1 MSNTDAVSPADFL
14 GAEKKL
20 LPNAYKLR
28 DELAGV
34 LDGFEAEARENHLQS
49 PVRRLAFYISNLV
62 HERRIDLGGLE
73 ELVRLLT
80 LDAFFYRARHLREYV
95 GNCSPE
101 ANLETLAK
109 LFTGLSRDANGATI
123 SFEDFRAKIEREVF
137 GIVITA
143 HPTFA
148 VSQDLTQVLASLA
161 TGCGQDG
168 KALDETDLLALA
180 TEVAESRHGTSAA
193 MTLDAE
199 QEFALMAIANIRAAL
214 RRVYR
219 VVFEVARE
227 VYPADWQQLT
237 PKLITVASWVGY
249 DLDGRSDIL
258 WSDTFLARLSVEE
271 MALNDHLES
280 LAEIATEEKLKSS
293 TTETLNTIRAAIS
306 EQLARMK
313 EDVARLKADPE
324 TSDGVGA
331 FSRALADGADA
342 RLVSLSGIVEML
354 SDEIKA
360 NPDAACGLAVLRA
373 EMANLGLAFAQTHVR
388 INATQLTNAIREEI
402 GPITSPEDPANRRR
416 YVRAVSD
423 LLDNVEP
430 VSINFGSIMRER
442 TTAKR
447 VFMIVAKFLK
457 FVDTDEPVR
466 FLIAECNTAFTVLS
480 ALYYAKLFGVAD
492 KIDISPLFETGEA
505 LEQGHEIV
513 SDLLENP
520 HYVKYV
526 KIRKR
531 LCIQTGFSDAG
542 RYIGQIPAS
551 LAIERVR
558 IKMARRI
565 KKSGI
570 KGVDLVIFDTHGES
584 IGRGTHPLSFSDRLN
599 YTYPPEAR
607 KAFRDAGVNV
617 KQEVSFQGGDGY
629 VYFSNAELALAT
641 VCRLVEHALGDDPD
655 IEDEFYED
663 TDFSL
668 DFFMSVKGFN
678 ERLLENPN
686 YAALLDVFGT
696 NLLYST
702 GSRKVKRQHEGGA
715 RVDLAHPSQVRA
727 IPHNAILQQLGY
739 FSNSISGL
747 GKAIARDFERFKEMY
762 ESSDRCRRFINMAA
776 YARHLSDLDALHGYI
791 SLFDPSIWLRR
802 SKIES
807 DPDRAEQMQHLAHIL
822 RHGSAH
828 EKLNRTYRIFLND
841 TIYLDKGLASV
852 QNDDMLPGVAG
863 DSYPD
868 LTLLHGIRVALIHE
882 VFLILARLPRF
893 SDMAESSDDVINEIL
908 HLDIEHAV
916 KVLKTAFPKS
926 EPQADAKSF
935 GEEATY
941 RTDVDHGYARE
952 HDELFDPLEEIYD
965 LLRRTST
972 AIAHICG
979 AVG

>member
-1 MSNTDAVSPADFL
+1 MSNTDAVSPDDFL

-20 LPNAYKLR
+20 LPDACKLR

-34 LDGFEAEARENHLQS
+34 LDSFEDEALKNHLQS
-49 PVRRLAFYISNLV
+49 PVRRLAFYISGLLQEGRV
-62 HERRIDLGGLE
+62 DLGGLE

-95 GNCSPE
+95 GVCSPQ
-101 ANLETLAK
+101 ANEETLVA
-109 LFTGLSRDANGATI
+109 LFHGLARDPNGATL
-123 SFEDFRAKIEREVF
+123 SFDEFRAKVEREAF

-148 VSQDLTQVLASLA
+148 VSQQLTQVLANLA
-161 TGCGQDG
+161 TGCGEDG
-168 KALDETDLLALA
+168 KALDPTDLLALA
-180 TEVAESRHGTSAA
+180 NEVAESRHGQSSPV
-193 MTLDAE
+193 TLHDE
-199 QEFALMAIANIRAAL
+199 QEFALMAISNIRRAL

-219 VVFEVARE
+219 VVFEVARDI
-227 VYPADWQQLT
+227 YPDQWQQLT
-237 PKLITVASWVGY
+237 PKLVTVASWVGY
-249 DLDGRSDIL
+249 DLDGRSDIM
-258 WSDTFLARLSVEE
+258 WSDTFLARLHVEQV
-271 MALNDHLES
+271 ALQDYLES
-280 LAEIATEEKLKSS
+280 LAEIASGGGLTVSS
-293 TTETLNTIRAAIS
+293 SEALDTVRATINA
-306 EQLARMK
+306 QLALMK
-313 EDVARLKADPE
+313 EDVGRLQADPE
-324 TSDGVGA
+324 NIKSVGE
-331 FSRALADGADA
+331 FSRALADGVDQ
-342 RLVSLSGIVEML
+342 RLVSLSAIVEQL
-354 SDEIKA
+354 GVEIEA
-360 NPDAACGLAVLRA
+360 SPEAACALAVLRA
-373 EMANLGLAFAQTHVR
+373 EMANLGLAFAQTHMR
-388 INATQLTNAIREEI
+388 INATQLTNAMRHEI

-430 VSINFGSIMRER
+430 VSINFGSIVRER

-513 SDLLENP
+513 SDLLKNP
-520 HYVKYV
+520 HYVEYV
-526 KIRKR
+526 KTRGR

-570 KGVDLVIFDTHGES
+570 EGVSLVIFDTHGES

-607 KAFRDAGVNV
+607 KAFRDAGIAV

-629 VYFSNAELALAT
+629 VYFSNNELAFAT
-641 VCRLVEHALGDDPD
+641 VCRLIEHALGEDPD
-655 IEDEFYED
+655 IEDEYYED
-663 TDFSL
+663 TDYSL

-702 GSRKVKRQHEGGA
+702 GSRKVKRQHEGGV

-747 GKAIARDFERFKEMY
+747 GKAIARDFERFKDMY

-822 RHGSAH
+822 RHGSSH

-852 QNDDMLPGVAG
+852 QNDDMLPGVAVA
-863 DSYPD
+863 SHPD
-868 LTLLHGIRVALIHE
+868 LTLLHGLRVALLHE
-882 VFLILARLPRF
+882 VFLIMARLPRF

-908 HLDIEHAV
+908 HLDIEHAL
-916 KVLKTAFPKS
+916 KVLKSAFPTS
-926 EPQADAKSF
+926 EPPADAKSF

-941 RTDVDHGYARE
+941 RTDVEHGYERE
-952 HDELFDPLEEIYD
+952 HRELFDPLEEIYD
-965 LLRRTST
+965 LLRRSST
-972 AIAHICG
+972 AIAHISG